1 MVDSSNHDPRKRP
14 DTIDMANESAAA
26 KRRRAQE
33 IARLLGEA
41 YPEAGI
47 QLRYRTPFELLVATI
62 LAAQCTDVRV
72 NTVTPA
78 LFEHYP
84 DPQAMARAEPEGLEK
99 LIFSTGF
106 YRNKARS
113 ILGMSRALVERHNGQ
128 VPGTMEELLELPGV
142 GRKTA
147 NVILGHCFDQ
157 PGLVV
162 DTHVRR
168 ISQLL
173 GLAASDDPDVIEA
186 ELEKVLPRETWMI
199 FSHLLAEH
207 GRQVCVAR
215 RPRCGECVVASLCPS
230 AMVA

>member
-1 MVDSSNHDPRKRP
+1 MK
-14 DTIDMANESAAA
+14 TINGNKESKAERSQRAGAITAAL
-26 KRRRAQE
+26 RA
-33 IARLLGEA
+33 A

-47 QLRYRTPFELLVATI
+47 QLHYRTPFELLVATI

-78 LFEHYP
+78 LFERYP
-84 DPQAMARAEPEGLEK
+84 SPRLMAEAEPEELERM
-99 LIFSTGF
+99 IFSTGF

-113 ILGMSRALVERHNGQ
+113 ILGMARALVEQGER
-128 VPGTMEELLELPGV
+128 VPDTMEELLKLPGV

-147 NVILGHCFDQ
+147 NVLLGHCFGQ
-157 PGLVV
+157 PGVVV

-173 GLAASDDPDVIEA
+173 RLVDSDDPDSIER
-186 ELEKVLPRETWMI
+186 ELEVLLPSEDWMI

-215 RPRCGECVVASLCPS
+215 RPRCSECVVSGLCPS
-230 AMVA
+230 ASVS